1 MDQET
6 KKGIT
11 KELSTFFLW
20 EKEQYIGYKS
30 EEKDFRKKVT
40 KIWCEVCARRKDEIL
55 NDPTLKRPKHIY
67 QWNKQCYEASG
78 KVFLICCC

>member
-11 KELSTFFLW
+11 KELSTFFLL

-30 EEKDFRKKVT
+30 EEKDFRKTVT
-40 KIWCEVCARRKDEIL
+40 KIWYEVCARRKDEIL
-55 NDPTLKRPKHIY
+55 NDPTLKRVAVMQQTHLSMEQTVLSSIR
-67 QWNKQCYEASG
+67 
-78 KVFLICCC
+78 